1 MIGTGAETQRII
13 CQQAMLSGHSPSAI
27 SRFMSVETKKER
39 GMAERVCPWWMGYLL
54 LSPMR
59 RWMQKQE
66 KLLAPYIHEG
76 MTVLEPGPGMGFF
89 TLPMA
94 RMTGESGRI
103 IAVDIQARML
113 ESLRRRALKAGL
125 LARIETRLARP
136 DSLGIDD
143 LKSRVD
149 FVLAFALVHEMPS
162 AEVFFNEAAAALKP
176 GGLLLLAEPSGH
188 VKPEKFARELEAA
201 RAAGF
206 EEVSRPAVR
215 RSLAAVLRKV

>member
-1 MIGTGAETQRII
+1 
-13 CQQAMLSGHSPSAI
+13 
-27 SRFMSVETKKER
+27 
-39 GMAERVCPWWMGYLL
+39 MAKRVCPWWMGYLL
-54 LSPMR
+54 ISPIR
-59 RWMQKQE
+59 RWMQNPE
-66 KLLAPYIHEG
+66 KLLAPYIREG

-89 TLPMA
+89 TMPMA

-113 ESLRRRALKAGL
+113 DSLRRRAIKAGL

-136 DSLGIDD
+136 DSLGIGD

-162 AEVFFNEAAAALKP
+162 AEVFFSEAAAALKP

-201 RAAGF
+201 RAAGL
-206 EEVSRPAVR
+206 EEITRPPIR
-215 RSLAAVLRKV
+215 RSMAAVLRKV